1 MKAYTSTM
9 LKAFTEYDMNFRAMD
24 YIISLHCVLV
34 RLDKFPL
41 NGMASCSI
49 LAATDVTEQTEKHSK
64 C

>member
-1 MKAYTSTM
+1 
-9 LKAFTEYDMNFRAMD
+9 MNFRAMD